1 MSYEIPKLSLNDLV
15 NNDQTSIKLLSS
27 ALSEH
32 GFFVITDHHISHSLF
47 DRAYEYSKKFFDL
60 DLNTKNLYSF
70 RENAGARGYTPFGK
84 ETALGETVPD
94 LKEFWHHGPVIDDS
108 YDKRIMKNIYIEEI
122 EGFNIFFDDLFNEM
136 HSLGSKL
143 LSSISLTLGLDSNFF
158 DKSTSK
164 GNSLLRLIHYPPS
177 NNENMFRAREHA
189 DINLITL
196 LIGANE
202 PGLEVKD
209 KSGNWIPVSSSY
221 EDIVC
226 NIGDMMQLITDHKLK
241 STPHRVV
248 KYKTDEIKSRYS
260 IPFFMHPSPDT
271 ILKSVFN
278 NEDSGVLAHDFLDER
293 LKAIKLY

>member
-1 MSYEIPKLSLNDLV
+1 MENLIPKISLKNLLSMIVIHLTTYLALLKIMVFLLLQIIIFLMNFFISHMNFQKNFL
-15 NNDQTSIKLLSS
+15 TLISIKN
-27 ALSEH
+27 
-32 GFFVITDHHISHSLF
+32 
-47 DRAYEYSKKFFDL
+47 K
-60 DLNTKNLYSF
+60 YSF
-70 RENAGARGYTPFGK
+70 RENAGATGYTPFGK

-94 LKEFWHHGPVIDDS
+94 LKEFWHHGPVVDDTF
-108 YDKRIMKNIYIEEI
+108 DHRIMKNIQVEV
-122 EGFNIFFDDLFNEM
+122 DKFNEVFDQLFIEM
-136 HSLGSKL
+136 NNLGSIL
-143 LSSISLTLGLDSNFF
+143 LKSISLTLDLPSDYFN
-158 DKSTSK
+158 KSTSK

-209 KSGNWIPVSSSY
+209 KSGKWIPVCSSF

-226 NIGDMMQLITDHKLK
+226 NIGDMMQLITDKVLK

-260 IPFFMHPSPDT
+260 IPFFLHPSPDT
-271 ILKSVFN
+271 ILKSIYNKMMREYLRMTF
-278 NEDSGVLAHDFLDER
+278 
-293 LKAIKLY
+293 